1 MAGSPCPPPSSIR
14 FLWLV
19 VLLSAVRGVSAQ
31 EAVLSGGGDGDQG
44 GGSIAFSIGQ
54 PVVEPVEDP
63 SGTCAPG
70 VQQPVLDPSTG
81 AAEQAGAG
89 AVHLA
94 PNPAGDEALLT
105 LPPER
110 VDGSTV
116 HLFDATGREL
126 RVLRIASTCTVI
138 DLRGLATG
146 PLVLELRQTGRHGHT
161 LNLLHLEPR

>member
-1 MAGSPCPPPSSIR
+1 M
-14 FLWLV
+14 
-19 VLLSAVRGVSAQ
+19 LLSAVHGVSAQ

-54 PVVEPVEDP
+54 PVVEPLEDP
-63 SGTCAPG
+63 SGTCGPG

-94 PNPAGDEALLT
+94 PNPAGDEAVLT
-105 LPPER
+105 LPTDR
-110 VDGSTV
+110 VDGSTL

-126 RVLRIASTCTVI
+126 RVLRVAAARTVI

-146 PLVLELRQTGRHGHT
+146 PLVLELRQHGRHDHI
-161 LNLLHLEPR
+161 LNLLHLAPR